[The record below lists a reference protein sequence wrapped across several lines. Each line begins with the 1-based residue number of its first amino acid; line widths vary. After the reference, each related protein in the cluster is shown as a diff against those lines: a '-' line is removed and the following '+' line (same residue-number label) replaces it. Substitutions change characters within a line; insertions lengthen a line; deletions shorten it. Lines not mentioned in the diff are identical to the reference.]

1 MQAHKLLAA
10 AILLVSL
17 ASTLRAENLLTN
29 PGFEGSLAGWTVD
42 AYPGLAVRWDSRD
55 ALSDSSSGSA
65 LLDFNN
71 IERTTSLGRVYQTI
85 PVTASAEYAFGA
97 KIRQS
102 SNPAGATAFV
112 AMFWLAADGRELYQ
126 GDTAVVAVDGAWVA
140 TSARAVAPADA
151 ASVQVRLYIREVRGT
166 VVSFDD
172 VFVQRISEPVCPV
185 SCGSSVAEGAAIGT
199 PVSFGAVFHAGC
211 SSQPEVLWDFGD
223 GITSNV
229 SDAVHVYSHG
239 GVYRW
244 TLSRV
249 SGDQSCVRQGTIT
262 IASLPVISFF
272 TASPFSVQRG
282 EAVVLSWST
291 SGATTVSID
300 GGIGTVP
307 ASGSLTIRPGGSG
320 LYTLSAT
327 NAAGTS
333 TAQVL
338 IRISD
343 ARRRAVR
350 R

>member
-10 AILLVSL
+10 AIVLVSL
-17 ASTLRAENLLTN
+17 TSTLRAENLLTN
-29 PGFEGSLAGWTVD
+29 PGFEGSLAGWIVE
-42 AYPGLAVRWDSRD
+42 AYPGLAVRWDARD
-55 ALSDSSSGSA
+55 ALGDRSSGSA
-65 LLDFNN
+65 LLAFDSV
-71 IERTTSLGRVYQTI
+71 ERTTSLGRVYQTI
-85 PVTASAEYAFGA
+85 PVTGGAVYAFGA
-97 KIRQS
+97 KIRQA

-126 GDTAVVAVDGAWVA
+126 GDTAVVAIDGAWVT
-140 TSARAVAPADA
+140 TSARAIAPAEA

-166 VVSFDD
+166 SVSFDD
-172 VFVQRISEPVCPV
+172 VFVQRISEASCPV

-199 PVSFGAVFHAGC
+199 PVSFGAAFHAGC
-211 SSQPEVLWDFGD
+211 TSQPEVLWDFGD
-223 GITSNV
+223 GSTSNA
-229 SDAVHVYSHG
+229 SDAVHVYSSG

-249 SGDQSCVRQGTIT
+249 SGDQSCVRTGAIT

-272 TASPFSVQRG
+272 TALPSSVQRG
-282 EAVVLSWST
+282 EPVVLSWST

-307 ASGSLTIRPGGSG
+307 ASGTMTIRPGAGF
-320 LYTLSAT
+320 YTLSAT

-333 TAQVL
+333 VAQVL

-343 ARRRAVR
+343 TRRRAVR